1 MFKVLNIKDQL
12 LFSERLGLRAQVEL
26 RLKLALI
33 LVVVKYFE
41 SFPGLENHNHTLDA
55 SPQIF
60 TTDLTLTLQIDYGC
74 L

>member
-12 LFSERLGLRAQVEL
+12 LFLERLGLRAQVGL

-33 LVVVKYFE
+33 LVIVKYFE

-60 TTDLTLTLQIDYGC
+60 KTNLTLTLQLDYEC
-74 L
+74 P